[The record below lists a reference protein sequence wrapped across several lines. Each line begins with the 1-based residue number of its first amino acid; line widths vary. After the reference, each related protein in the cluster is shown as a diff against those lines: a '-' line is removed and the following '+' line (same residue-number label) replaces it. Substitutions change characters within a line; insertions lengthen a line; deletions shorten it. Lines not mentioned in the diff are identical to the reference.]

1 MKKMFTHADFSEL
14 LTPSQLFFVSDVIH
28 KAFIEIN
35 EEGAEAA
42 GATGS

>member
-1 MKKMFTHADFSEL
+1 MFSHSDFSEL
-14 LTPSQLFFVSDVIH
+14 LTPSELLSVSDVVH

-42 GATGS
+42 GATSN